1 MGKRSPAMANSFRL
15 LNSVQQLCWF
25 HGKRTRKL
33 HEIDQSKI
41 SFAALNAADVISME
55 ICFLGQFFLR

>member
-25 HGKRTRKL
+25 YGKRTRKF

-41 SFAALNAADVISME
+41 SFAAFDTADVISMK
-55 ICFLGQFFLR
+55 ICFLRQFFLR